1 MSKTIVICSD
11 GTGNS
16 DTGVPS
22 NVKRLY
28 DLIVQDGPVQVAKYD
43 KGVGTERRRPDES
56 FVGYWYRHVASLCF
70 GKGVSQN
77 LLELYVYLV
86 EHYEP
91 GDRLLLFG
99 FSRGA
104 FTVRA
109 LAGVIRVCGLVGR
122 KDIGQASHAVQLYEG
137 SEARIVQERRRR
149 GLPLRF
155 GPGEADHAAL
165 DPMAMDFKARNGQ
178 PCAVDFL
185 GLWDTVKAYGWL
197 DPKSFPALRHNPDVR
212 SVRHALALD
221 ERRALFKMTGWGDRG
236 PHVEEVW
243 FAGDHS
249 DVGGGHKDGNSPLAD
264 ASLRW
269 MLGEA
274 TQHCLRLNPD
284 MQRVVM
290 QTGERGMQAPGTAP
304 KDLWLRG
311 GFIALD
317 CAPRVELDNAQYPP
331 MRRFRVLWSDGARRP
346 GDHDFGGKVFVHH
359 TVDARLRTGD
369 KRYTLERLTRPL
381 DASARAARVELRV
394 VHGLEI
400 RWHT

>member
-28 DLIVQDGPVQVAKYD
+28 DLIVQEGPRQVGNYD
-43 KGVGTERRRPDES
+43 KGVGTEPRRPGES
-56 FVGYWYRHVASLCF
+56 LVGYWSGHAASLCF
-70 GKGVSQN
+70 GEGVAQN
-77 LLELYVYLV
+77 LLELYTYFV

-91 GDRLLLFG
+91 DDRVFLFG

-109 LAGVIRVCGLVGR
+109 LAGLVHVCGLLR
-122 KDIGQASHAVQLYEG
+122 PENISQASEAVRLYEG
-137 SEARIVQERRRR
+137 SEDRIVKERRRR
-149 GLPLRF
+149 GLPPTF
-155 GPGEADHAAL
+155 GPDETDHG
-165 DPMAMDFKARNGQ
+165 AMDPEAQEFKARNGQ

-197 DPKSFPALRHNPDVR
+197 RPKSFPALRHNPGVR
-212 SVRHALALD
+212 MVRHAPALD
-221 ERRALFKMTGWGDRG
+221 ERRALFQMTGWGDRH
-236 PHVEEVW
+236 PEVKEVW

-249 DVGGGHKDGNSPLAD
+249 DVGGGHRDGNSPLAD

-274 TQHCLRLNPD
+274 TQAGLHLNPVKED
-284 MQRVVM
+284 DVKQIA
-290 QTGERGMQAPGTAP
+290 ERSAQAPRAAP
-304 KDLWLRG
+304 NDLWIRS

-317 CAPRVELDNAQYPP
+317 CAPRVELDNAVYPP
-331 MRRFRVLWSDGARRP
+331 RLHKRVLWMDGARKP
-346 GDHDFGGKVFVHH
+346 GDHVFGNTVSVHH
-359 TVDARLRTGD
+359 TVEARLRAGD
-369 KRYTLERLTRPL
+369 RRHTAGRLIRCSH
-381 DASARAARVELRV
+381 ASEPGNTIELRV
-394 VHGLEI
+394 AHDVEI